1 MAICLMLFII
11 LAGPTK
17 TIVFSYSD
25 NLANYFV
32 DMFSLSALN
41 VKKTNNGIM
50 TGHLLGL
57 VDILSPFVG
66 IFIARSQKGEQ

>member
-1 MAICLMLFII
+1 MFDAFII

-32 DMFSLSALN
+32 DMFSLALST

-50 TGHLLGL
+50 TGQFFTGPGGYPGHLLL
-57 VDILSPFVG
+57 EYLLQNL
-66 IFIARSQKGEQ
+66 QKGEQ